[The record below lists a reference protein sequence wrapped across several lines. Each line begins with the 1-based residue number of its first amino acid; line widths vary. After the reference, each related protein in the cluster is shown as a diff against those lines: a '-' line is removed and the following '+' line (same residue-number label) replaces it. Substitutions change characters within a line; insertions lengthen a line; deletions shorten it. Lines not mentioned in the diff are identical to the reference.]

1 MYQLVASTCG
11 TSCTN
16 SAFVFPI
23 SRPLDDDG
31 KNETDA
37 TKSNAHRSGALCVI
51 ICLFA
56 LREVS
61 VLTELDLGHLY
72 SKWTQRSQMLTEVE
86 RCALSFDIFAMIPY
100 G

>member
-1 MYQLVASTCG
+1 ME
-11 TSCTN
+11 
-16 SAFVFPI
+16 
-23 SRPLDDDG
+23 
-31 KNETDA
+31 NETDA

-86 RCALSFDIFAMIPY
+86 RCALSFDIFALTDPY